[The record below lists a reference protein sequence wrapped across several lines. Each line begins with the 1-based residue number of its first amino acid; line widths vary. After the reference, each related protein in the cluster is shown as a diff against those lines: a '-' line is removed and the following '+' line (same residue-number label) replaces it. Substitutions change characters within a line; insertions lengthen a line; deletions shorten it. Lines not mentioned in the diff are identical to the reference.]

1 MQNLRYDERQSNKT
15 TTNKTMN
22 RTLTPPLR
30 CALIASLLLVSFH
43 VQQGIAAFDEQ
54 LHPAPVFGTGM
65 VLQQNM
71 PIRIWGTATPGEEIS
86 VTLGTENSSVKTT
99 KEGIW
104 SVKLPARKASFS
116 PVSLSINEIKF
127 DDILIGEV
135 WICAGQSNMQ
145 FPLKQC
151 GNGNELLRQADN
163 PNLRIM
169 QHQGLRLVAKDGY
182 TERELNRCNTNDFF
196 QTAWLK
202 SDLKSA
208 AMTSAVGWIFAEQ
221 LQKKLNV
228 PVGIIQVSVGG
239 SAMNNWIPPR
249 VARKNPITS
258 ALYQGDWLNN
268 RAVLAAH
275 QRRAKEAMKS
285 VIEPSKAYIIGETPY
300 RWLCEPGF
308 LFEAGIAPLQFL
320 SFQGVVWY
328 QGESDASNDS
338 AASDAAQL
346 FPLLI
351 ESWRNHFNQCELP
364 FLFVQLPSF
373 KHTDWPAFRESQRQ
387 TELSIPNTMM
397 AVTIDLGDETNIH
410 PKDKK
415 PIGDRLLRLA
425 INNVYKIKENP
436 RRPGFPTVRNIEHL
450 ENKLVI
456 NFGNCGSG
464 FLPVDG
470 NLIGFEIGD
479 AEGNY
484 VTVEAE
490 LNEPNSVTLHYHKP
504 VPSTVRY
511 LWEGYA
517 KNKVKLFNEDGL
529 PVGPFCMPV
538 NKTHPNKSSSSN
550 RSQTPP
556 IVAHR
561 GASAAAPENT
571 IPAFELAWKRGAD
584 AIELDCHLTA
594 DGHIVCIH
602 DKDTKKVADKNLVIK
617 TSKLDELRN
626 LDVGSWLDKKFSG
639 TTIPTLAEA
648 MATVPFDKKIYI
660 EVKSNASIV
669 PKLFQN
675 IEQASLSKDQIV
687 IISFDA
693 EVIRQV
699 ELRDPL
705 LKTYWLTSIKKDK
718 FGDASP
724 SLDKILKTLS
734 QTGTDG
740 VSTNHAQLCP
750 NLIRGIQ
757 QAGYQHHVWTVDQ
770 PQTAAKLWEW
780 GTESITTN
788 RPEKIR
794 LHFQKETSKAAGQ

>member
-1 MQNLRYDERQSNKT
+1 MY
-15 TTNKTMN
+15 
-22 RTLTPPLR
+22 RTLSSPFRSGL
-30 CALIASLLLVSFH
+30 LASLLLISFH
-43 VQQGIAAFDEQ
+43 THEGIAAFDESIR
-54 LHPAPVFGTGM
+54 PAPVFGTGM

-71 PIRIWGTATPGEEIS
+71 PIHIWGTAAPGEEIS
-86 VTLGTENSSVKTT
+86 VTLGTENSRIKTA
-99 KEGIW
+99 KDGSW
-104 SVKLPARKASFS
+104 SVKLPAQKASFK
-116 PVSLSINEIKF
+116 PLSLSINEIKF
-127 DDILIGEV
+127 EDILIGEV

-145 FPLKQC
+145 FPLKQSDR
-151 GNGNELLRQADN
+151 GNELLRQADN

-169 QHQGLRLVAKDGY
+169 RHQSLRLVAKEGY
-182 TERELNRCNTNDFF
+182 TERELNRCNTSDFF
-196 QTAWLK
+196 QTEWLT

-208 AMTSAVGWIFAEQ
+208 ATTSAVGWIFADQ
-221 LQKKLNV
+221 LQKKLDV
-228 PVGIIQVSVGG
+228 PVGVIQVSVGG

-268 RAVLAAH
+268 QAVFAAH
-275 QRRAKEAMKS
+275 RRRAKEAMKP
-285 VIEPSKAYIIGETPY
+285 VIEAGEDYIIGETPY

-328 QGESDASNDS
+328 QGESDAYSNS

-364 FLFVQLPSF
+364 FIFVQLPSF
-373 KHTDWPAFRESQRQ
+373 KHADWPTFRESQRQ

-425 INNVYKIKENP
+425 INNVYKAKENP
-436 RRPGFPTVRNIEHL
+436 EQLGFPTARNIEHL

-456 NFGNCGSG
+456 NFDNCGSG
-464 FLPVDG
+464 FLPVEGD
-470 NLIGFEIGD
+470 LPGFEIGD

-490 LNEPNSVTLHYHKP
+490 LTEPNSVTLLCQKP
-504 VPSTVRY
+504 IPSTVRY

-538 NKTHPNKSSSSN
+538 TKTSPSTRSSSN

-571 IPAFELAWKRGAD
+571 IPAFELAWERGAD

-602 DKDTKKVADKNLVIK
+602 DKDTKKVADKTLVIK
-617 TSKLDELRN
+617 TSKLAELRN

-639 TTIPTLAEA
+639 ITIPTLAEA
-648 MATVPFDKKIYI
+648 MATVPSDKKIYI
-660 EVKSNASIV
+660 EVKCDASIV
-669 PKLFQN
+669 PRLFQD
-675 IEQASLSKDQIV
+675 IEQANLSREQMV
-687 IISFDA
+687 IISFNA

-705 LKTYWLTSIKKDK
+705 LKTFWLTSIKKDK
-718 FGDASP
+718 FGDTSP

-770 PQTAAKLWEW
+770 PQTAEKLWEW

-794 LHFQKETSKAAGQ
+794 KHFQKEMPAPAGQ

>member
-1 MQNLRYDERQSNKT
+1 MT
-15 TTNKTMN
+15 TTNKTMY

-30 CALIASLLLVSFH
+30 FALLASLLLVSFH
-43 VQQGIAAFDEQ
+43 VQQGFAAFDEH
-54 LHPAPVFGTGM
+54 LRPAPVFGTGM

-71 PIRIWGTATPGEEIS
+71 PIRVWGTATPGEEVS
-86 VTLGTENSSVKTT
+86 VTLGTENSRVKTS
-99 KEGIW
+99 KEGTW
-104 SVKLPARKASFS
+104 SVELPARKASFDS
-116 PVSLSINEIKF
+116 LSLSINEIKF

-151 GNGNELLRQADN
+151 DNGNELLRRADN

-169 QHQGLRLVAKDGY
+169 RHQGLRLVAKDGY
-182 TERELNRCNTNDFF
+182 TERELNRCNTRDFF
-196 QTAWLK
+196 QTKWLK

-208 AMTSAVGWIFAEQ
+208 AMASAVGWIFAEQ

-249 VARKNPITS
+249 VARKNSITS
-258 ALYQGDWLNN
+258 KLYQGDWLNN
-268 RAVLAAH
+268 EAVFAAH
-275 QRRAKEAMKS
+275 RRRAKDAMKP
-285 VIEPSKAYIIGETPY
+285 VIEPGKPYTIGESPY

-328 QGESDASNDS
+328 QGESDAYSDV

-373 KHTDWPAFRESQRQ
+373 RHADWSTFRESQRQ
-387 TELSIPNTMM
+387 TELTIPNTMM

-410 PKDKK
+410 PTDKK
-415 PIGDRLLRLA
+415 PIGDRLFRLA
-425 INNVYKIKENP
+425 INNVYKTEKDKE
-436 RRPGFPTVRNIEHL
+436 RLSFPTVVNIEHL

-456 NFGNCGSG
+456 NFDNCGSG
-464 FLPVDG
+464 FLPIEG
-470 NLIGFEIGD
+470 ELNGFEIGD
-479 AEGNY
+479 TEGNFE
-484 VTVEAE
+484 TVIAKQTGQE
-490 LNEPNSVTLHYHKP
+490 SITLLCKTSN
-504 VPSTVRY
+504 PSTVRY
-511 LWEGYA
+511 LWGDYP

-529 PVGPFCMPV
+529 PVGPFCISV
-538 NKTHPNKSSSSN
+538 TKSPLDSPSSAD
-550 RSQTPP
+550 RSKMPP

-571 IPAFELAWKRGAD
+571 IPAFELAWERGAD

-602 DKDTKKVADKNLVIK
+602 DKDTKKVADKKLVIK

-626 LDVGSWLDKKFSG
+626 LDVGSWLDEKFSG
-639 TTIPTLAEA
+639 TTIPTLTEA
-648 MATVPFDKKIYI
+648 MATVPSDKKIYI
-660 EVKSNASIV
+660 EVKCNAAIV
-669 PKLFQN
+669 PKLFQDIKQSQLN
-675 IEQASLSKDQIV
+675 KDQIV

-699 ELRDPL
+699 ELTDPL

-724 SLDKILKTLS
+724 SLEKILKTLTH
-734 QTGTDG
+734 TGTDG

-770 PQTAAKLWEW
+770 PQIAEKLWLW

-794 LHFQKETSKAAGQ
+794 LHFQKETSAPAEQR

>member
-1 MQNLRYDERQSNKT
+1 MQ
-15 TTNKTMN
+15 
-22 RTLTPPLR
+22 RTLKSLFQS
-30 CALIASLLLVSFH
+30 ALVASLLLASIDIR
-43 VQQGIAAFDEQ
+43 QGIAAFDEA
-54 LHPAPVFGTGM
+54 LRPASVFGTGM

-86 VTLGTENSSVKTT
+86 ITLGLESCRVKTARD
-99 KEGIW
+99 GNW
-104 SVKLPARKASFS
+104 SAKLPARKGSFN
-116 PVSLSINEIKF
+116 PLSLSINEIKF

-145 FPLKQC
+145 FPLKQSHL
-151 GNGNELLRQADN
+151 GNELLRQADN

-169 QHQGLRLVAKDGY
+169 RHQSLRLVAKEGY
-182 TERELNRCNTNDFF
+182 TERELNRCNTSDFF
-196 QTAWLK
+196 QTEWLK

-208 AMTSAVGWIFAEQ
+208 AMTSAVGWIFANQ
-221 LQKKLNV
+221 LQKKLDV
-228 PVGIIQVSVGG
+228 PVGVIQVSVGG

-268 RAVLAAH
+268 QAVFAAH
-275 QRRAKEAMKS
+275 RRRAKDAMKP
-285 VIEPSKAYIIGETPY
+285 VIEPGKAYIIGETPY

-328 QGESDASNDS
+328 QGESDAYSDS
-338 AASDAAQL
+338 AANDAAQL

-351 ESWRNHFNQCELP
+351 ESWRNHFNQCDLP
-364 FLFVQLPSF
+364 FIFVQLPSF
-373 KHTDWPAFRESQRQ
+373 KHADWPTFRESQRQ
-387 TELSIPNTMM
+387 TELSIPNTIM

-425 INNVYKIKENP
+425 INNVYKTKENTE
-436 RRPGFPTVRNIEHL
+436 RLGFPTARNIEHL

-456 NFGNCGSG
+456 NFDNCGSG
-464 FLPVDG
+464 FLPVEGD
-470 NLIGFEIGD
+470 LPGFEIGD
-479 AEGNY
+479 VEGNY

-490 LNEPNSVTLHYHKP
+490 LTEPNSVTLLCQKP
-504 VPSTVRY
+504 IPSTVRY

-538 NKTHPNKSSSSN
+538 TKTSPSTRASSN
-550 RSQTPP
+550 RSQTPL

-571 IPAFELAWKRGAD
+571 IPAFELAWERGAD

-617 TSKLDELRN
+617 TSKLAELRN

-648 MATVPFDKKIYI
+648 MATVPSDKKIYI
-660 EVKSNASIV
+660 EVKSNASII

-675 IEQASLSKDQIV
+675 IEQAELSKDQIV
-687 IISFDA
+687 IISFDE

-718 FGDASP
+718 FGDTSP

-750 NLIRGIQ
+750 NLIRGIH

-770 PQTAAKLWEW
+770 PQTAEKLWEW

-788 RPEKIR
+788 CPEKIR
-794 LHFQKETSKAAGQ
+794 LHFQKELSAPAGQ

>member
-1 MQNLRYDERQSNKT
+1 MY
-15 TTNKTMN
+15 
-22 RTLTPPLR
+22 RTLSFPFR
-30 CALIASLLLVSFH
+30 CGLLTCILLISFH
-43 VQQGIAAFDEQ
+43 THEGIAAVDAPLQ
-54 LHPAPVFGTGM
+54 PARVFGTGM
-65 VLQQNM
+65 VLQQNK
-71 PIRIWGTATPGEEIS
+71 PIRIWGTAAPDEEIS
-86 VTLGTENSSVKTT
+86 VTLGNANSRVKTAKDGT
-99 KEGIW
+99 W
-104 SVKLPARKASFS
+104 SVTLPAQKASFK
-116 PVSLSINEIKF
+116 PLSLTINDIEF

-151 GNGNELLRQADN
+151 DNGNKLLRQADN

-169 QHQGLRLVAKDGY
+169 RHQGLRLVAKDGF
-182 TERELNRCNTNDFF
+182 TERELKRCNTREFF
-196 QTAWLK
+196 QTEWLK
-202 SDLKSA
+202 SDIKSA
-208 AMTSAVGWIFAEQ
+208 ATASAVGWIFAEQ

-249 VARKNPITS
+249 VARKSSITS
-258 ALYQGDWLNN
+258 KLYQGDWLNN
-268 RAVLAAH
+268 EAVFAAH
-275 QRRAKEAMKS
+275 RRRAKEAMKP
-285 VIEPSKAYIIGETPY
+285 VIEPDKDYIIGETPY

-308 LFEAGIAPLQFL
+308 LFEAGIAPLRFL

-328 QGESDASNDS
+328 QGESDAYSNV

-351 ESWRNHFNQCELP
+351 ESWRSHFNQCELP

-373 KHTDWPAFRESQRQ
+373 RHADWSTFRESQRQ
-387 TELSIPNTMM
+387 TELTIPNTMM

-410 PKDKK
+410 PTDKK

-425 INNVYKIKENP
+425 IKDVYKTEP
-436 RRPGFPTVRNIEHL
+436 EVERLGFPAVRKIEHL

-456 NFGNCGSG
+456 NFDNCGSG
-464 FLPVDG
+464 FLPIEG
-470 NLIGFEIGD
+470 QLSGFEIGD
-479 AEGNY
+479 TEGNFE
-484 VTVEAE
+484 TVIAKQTGQD
-490 LNEPNSVTLHYHKP
+490 NITLHCKTSN
-504 VPSTVRY
+504 PSTVRY
-511 LWEGYA
+511 LWGDYP

-529 PVGPFCMPV
+529 PVGPFCISVTKP
-538 NKTHPNKSSSSN
+538 PLDSPSSAR
-550 RSQTPP
+550 RSKTPP

-571 IPAFELAWKRGAD
+571 IPAFELAWERGAD

-602 DKDTKKVADKNLVIK
+602 DKDTKKVADKKLVIK
-617 TSKLDELRN
+617 NSNLDELLD

-639 TTIPTLAEA
+639 TAIPTLTEA
-648 MATVPFDKKIYI
+648 MATVPPDKKIYI
-660 EVKSNASIV
+660 EVKCDASIV
-669 PKLFQN
+669 PRLFQD
-675 IEQASLSKDQIV
+675 IDQANLSRDQIV
-687 IISFDA
+687 IISFNA

-699 ELRDPL
+699 ELKDPL
-705 LKTYWLTSIKKDK
+705 LKTFWLTSIKKDK

-724 SLDKILKTLS
+724 ALDKILETLS

-750 NLIRGIQ
+750 NLIRAIQ

-770 PQTAAKLWEW
+770 PQTAEKLWQW

-788 RPEKIR
+788 YPEKIR
-794 LHFQKETSKAAGQ
+794 MHFQKEISAANAQQ

>member
-1 MQNLRYDERQSNKT
+1 MANHSPRYRR
-15 TTNKTMN
+15 TNNMY
-22 RTLTPPLR
+22 RTLKFPFQ
-30 CALIASLLLVSFH
+30 CALIASLLLASFDA
-43 VQQGIAAFDEQ
+43 QQGIAASDKS
-54 LHPAPVFGTGM
+54 LHPAPAFGNRM

-71 PIRIWGTATPGEEIS
+71 PIHIWGTATPGEEIS

-99 KEGIW
+99 KDGNW
-104 SVKLPARKASFS
+104 SVKLPPRKASFE
-116 PVSLSINEIKF
+116 PLSLSINEIQF

-145 FPLKQC
+145 FSLKQC
-151 GNGNELLRQADN
+151 ESGNELLRRADN

-169 QHQGLRLVAKDGY
+169 RHQGLRLVAKEGY
-182 TERELNRCNTNDFF
+182 TEQELKRCNTDDFF
-196 QTAWLK
+196 QTEWVK

-208 AMTSAVGWIFAEQ
+208 ASTSAVGWIFAEQ

-228 PVGIIQVSVGG
+228 PVGIIQIAVGG

-249 VARKNPITS
+249 VARKKPITS
-258 ALYQGDWLNN
+258 ALYRGDWLNN
-268 RAVLAAH
+268 QAVYPAH
-275 QRRAKEAMKS
+275 RNRAKQAMKP
-285 VIEPSKAYIIGETPY
+285 VIEPDKAYVIGETPY

-320 SFQGVVWY
+320 SFQGVLWY
-328 QGESDASNDS
+328 QGESDAYSEP
-338 AASDAAQL
+338 AAADAAQL

-364 FLFVQLPSF
+364 FLFVQLPGF
-373 KHTDWPAFRESQRQ
+373 KNPDWPTFRESQRQ
-387 TELSIPNTMM
+387 TELLIPNTMM
-397 AVTIDLGDETNIH
+397 AVTIDLGDKTNIH
-410 PKDKK
+410 PKDKR

-425 INNVYKIKENP
+425 INNVYQVGQETKRLE
-436 RRPGFPTVRNIEHL
+436 FPTVHNIEHL
-450 ENKLVI
+450 ENKLII
-456 NFGNCGSG
+456 NFDNCGSG
-464 FLPVDG
+464 FLPVEG
-470 NLIGFEIGD
+470 GLVGFEIGD
-479 AEGNY
+479 ADGNFTA
-484 VTVEAE
+484 VDAE
-490 LNEPNSVTLHYHKP
+490 RSGDNSITLPCPKSN
-504 VPSTVRY
+504 PSIVRY
-511 LWEGYA
+511 LWEGYP

-529 PVGPFCMPV
+529 PVGPFSIPV
-538 NKTHPNKSSSSN
+538 TKLPLNSRSSAN

-571 IPAFELAWKRGAD
+571 IPAFELAWEKGAD

-617 TSKLDELRN
+617 NSKLDELRT

-639 TTIPTLAEA
+639 TTIPTLIEA
-648 MATVPFDKKIYI
+648 IATVPSDKKIYI

-669 PKLFQN
+669 PKLFED
-675 IEQASLSKDQIV
+675 IEKAKLNKDQIV

-699 ELRDPL
+699 ELKDPL

-724 SLDKILKTLS
+724 SLEKILKTLS

-770 PQTAAKLWEW
+770 PKTAAKLWQW

-794 LHFQKETSKAAGQ
+794 LHFQKETPAPAGLR